1 MFGEL
6 FPSFQDWFLSFSVD
20 DLFIALVTAIVA
32 AFFGG

>member
-6 FPSFQDWFLSFSVD
+6 FPSFQTFFASFFVD
-20 DLFIALVTAIVA
+20 DLFIVLLAAIVA